1 MRNEDEGFFE
11 KKDNLFVTIRTI
23 MFIVFG
29 LILLAEIIKNQLKVS
44 YKYLN

>member
-23 MFIVFG
+23 MFIVLG
-29 LILLAEIIKNQLKVS
+29 LILLAEIIKN
-44 YKYLN
+44 

>member
-29 LILLAEIIKNQLKVS
+29 IILLADIIKN
-44 YKYLN
+44 

>member
-1 MRNEDEGFFE
+1 MRNEDERFFE

-29 LILLAEIIKNQLKVS
+29 LILFAEIIKH
-44 YKYLN
+44 

>member
-1 MRNEDEGFFE
+1 MHNDDEGFLE

-29 LILLAEIIKNQLKVS
+29 LILLAEIIKN
-44 YKYLN
+44 

>member
-1 MRNEDEGFFE
+1 MRNDDEGFFE

-23 MFIVFG
+23 MFIVLG

>member
-1 MRNEDEGFFE
+1 MRNEDERFFE

>member
-1 MRNEDEGFFE
+1 MRNDDEGFFE

>member
-1 MRNEDEGFFE
+1 MHNDDEGFFE

-29 LILLAEIIKNQLKVS
+29 LIIFAEMIKH
-44 YKYLN
+44 